1 MVAARKSI
9 DPRKQ
14 PVQKRGQDKVDSI
27 LKATLQLLRRN
38 HPNSITASLIAAK
51 AGINIASLYQFFPN
65 KEAIF
70 HTLYQNWL
78 EQITEGYDL
87 IEAEYL
93 GKTNWRD
100 FFTRLRD
107 IVPEVGYD
115 SRVEASL
122 DYVMAGSKELS
133 EIDEFHAASLAQRM
147 TGYLR
152 AYGSTWTDEKLTRL
166 SRLLYEFGWAATY
179 RTVGESTDCVEQIHD
194 WTRQAHLS
202 LIESC
207 LEGTEAACEKRAVV

>member
-1 MVAARKSI
+1 MAAAKKSI
-9 DPRKQ
+9 DQRKQ
-14 PVQKRGQDKVDSI
+14 PVQKRGQDRVDSI

-70 HTLYQNWL
+70 NTLYKNWL
-78 EQITEGYDL
+78 EQITEGYDR

-93 GKTNWRD
+93 LKTDWRD
-100 FFTRLRD
+100 FFARLRD
-107 IVPEVGYD
+107 IIPEVGYD
-115 SRVEASL
+115 PRVETGL
-122 DYVMAGSKELS
+122 DYVMAGSRELS
-133 EIDEFHAASLAQRM
+133 EIDDFHAVTLADRM
-147 TGYLR
+147 VGYLK
-152 AYGSTWTDEKLTRL
+152 AYGSDWPEDDLRQL

-179 RTVGESTDCVEQIHD
+179 RTVGESAHTVDQIYG
-194 WTRQAHLS
+194 WTRQAYLN

-207 LEGTEAACEKRAVV
+207 LEDKAGT

>member
-1 MVAARKSI
+1 MAAAKKSV

-78 EQITEGYDL
+78 EQITDGYDR

-93 GKTNWRD
+93 LKTDWRD
-100 FFTRLRD
+100 FFTRLREV
-107 IVPEVGYD
+107 IPQVGYD
-115 SRVEASL
+115 PRVESSL
-122 DYVMAGSKELS
+122 DYVMEGSRELS
-133 EIDEFHAASLAQRM
+133 EIDGFHASTLAQRM
-147 TGYLR
+147 AGYLK
-152 AYGSTWTDEKLTRL
+152 AYGSTWSDEDLRSL
-166 SRLLYEFGWAATY
+166 ALLLYEFGWAATY
-179 RTVGESTDCVEQIHD
+179 RTIGESAASVDRIHG
-194 WTRQAHLS
+194 WTRLAYLS

-207 LEGTEAACEKRAVV
+207 LDGSEPV

>member
-78 EQITEGYDL
+78 EQITEGFDR

-93 GKTNWRD
+93 LKTDWRD

-107 IVPEVGYD
+107 MIPEVGYD
-115 SRVEASL
+115 SRVEYSL
-122 DYVMAGSKELS
+122 DYVMQGSHELS
-133 EIDEFHAASLAQRM
+133 EIDEFHAATLSERM
-147 TGYLR
+147 AGYLR
-152 AYGSTWTDEKLTRL
+152 AYGSTWADDDLRRL
-166 SRLLYEFGWAATY
+166 AGLLYDFGWAATY
-179 RTVGESTDCVEQIHD
+179 RTIGESTSAVEQIYD

-202 LIESC
+202 LIRSC
-207 LEGTEAACEKRAVV
+207 LDDSGPA